1 MVVLAGI
8 DQNVQTK
15 ELLESLVV
23 FYLKHISPC
32 GIRVWFDL
40 MLEYMDLNE
49 WVLSQVYHDFVW
61 HSLSF

>member
-1 MVVLAGI
+1 MTGVSHMVVFAGI

-49 WVLSQVYHDFVW
+49 
-61 HSLSF
+61 